1 MAVAASPLGG
11 LGGSEPPLPTFLLP
25 SCLIYPS
32 QPVSLLQRS
41 NGCSPLSLLPCAPP
55 ARCCLPVRSIV
66 TVLSSLTACR
76 SVRPSAGP
84 SSVYPMGRWARAARA
99 RARVH
104 CAASHHR
111 VKGSIF
117 PPSILD
123 VMGRKAGGAGDS
135 RTGGQGMHVCIGDEC
150 RAEREREGARE
161 GGPLSA
167 LASHF
172 LALPACCLHLVR
184 PAGERCIGTSAS
196 KCPFGLHCPS
206 IKSFARARRG
216 TRERRQVR
224 ALSWFVHLKSILS
237 PTTVFEVESSSDLI
251 SWPQSAPRRRS
262 KVIIQANDELRFYR
276 HRRPLLLPSRTG
288 RASAT
293 RRATG
298 VSSSVR
304 PFLFF
309 LP

>member
-41 NGCSPLSLLPCAPP
+41 NGCSPLSLLPCAPTGSLLP
-55 ARCCLPVRSIV
+55 ARSLHCYRTFVFDGLSIRPPVR
-66 TVLSSLTACR
+66 R
-76 SVRPSAGP
+76 SVVRLSDG
-84 SSVYPMGRWARAARA
+84 PMGTCSARPRP
-99 RARVH
+99 
-104 CAASHHR
+104 CALRCKSPSR
-111 VKGSIF
+111 EGLNIPSLDPRCDGPKG
-117 PPSILD
+117 
-123 VMGRKAGGAGDS
+123 RRRGDS
-135 RTGGQGMHVCIGDEC
+135 RTGAGGQGMHVCIGDEC

-206 IKSFARARRG
+206 IKSSARVEELWRDAKS
-216 TRERRQVR
+216 
-224 ALSWFVHLKSILS
+224 ALCH
-237 PTTVFEVESSSDLI
+237 
-251 SWPQSAPRRRS
+251 
-262 KVIIQANDELRFYR
+262 
-276 HRRPLLLPSRTG
+276 G
-288 RASAT
+288 
-293 RRATG
+293 
-298 VSSSVR
+298 
-304 PFLFF
+304 LFI
-309 LP
+309 